1 MRAAELKQKST
12 TELKAE
18 LVENLKEQFKLRM
31 QKAANQLSRPSE
43 VKRVRRQIARI
54 KTVLAQKQAAGE

>member
-1 MRAAELKQKST
+1 MKAAELKQKSAIDLKS
-12 TELKAE
+12 EL
-18 LVENLKEQFKLRM
+18 LENLKEQFKLRM
-31 QKAANQLSRPSE
+31 QKAAGQLSRPSE